1 MLAVAGVVGCGQGA
15 RMSEPQTPARIVY
28 DSRHPEASP
37 LTKEQRKRMFD
48 MHHEECR
55 AGYFSMKPHFIV
67 YEVDGCYSFVD
78 MFVPSEKKAHMTEAQ
93 VRRLKRRVPINP
105 S

>member
-48 MHHEECR
+48 MHH
-55 AGYFSMKPHFIV
+55 
-67 YEVDGCYSFVD
+67 
-78 MFVPSEKKAHMTEAQ
+78 
-93 VRRLKRRVPINP
+93 
-105 S
+105 